1 MNKQL
6 SRFIINFAKCGI
18 AGWCLEILFTSAESV
33 AAGDMRLMGRTSLLM
48 FPIYGLGVFLGP
60 ICRRLDQWL
69 GDEGVLRSR
78 DRFWRHGINDMVLI
92 FTTEYLAGSFLRGA
106 GICPWD
112 YTGRV
117 MNIGGLIRLDFAPFW
132 FLTGL
137 LFEWLTLVKKS

>member
-92 FTTEYLAGSFLRGA
+92 FTTQYLAGSFLRGA

-112 YTGRV
+112 
-117 MNIGGLIRLDFAPFW
+117 
-132 FLTGL
+132 
-137 LFEWLTLVKKS
+137 

>member
-1 MNKQL
+1 M
-6 SRFIINFAKCGI
+6 
-18 AGWCLEILFTSAESV
+18 AGGRGRPAV
-33 AAGDMRLMGRTSLLM
+33 A
-48 FPIYGLGVFLGP
+48 GP
-60 ICRRLDQWL
+60 
-69 GDEGVLRSR
+69 V
-78 DRFWRHGINDMVLI
+78 WRHGINDMVLI

-117 MNIGGLIRLDFAPFW
+117 MNIDGLIRLDFAPFW

>member
-1 MNKQL
+1 MKNLYQ
-6 SRFIINFAKCGI
+6 SPSWADI
-18 AGWCLEILFTSAESV
+18 SS
-33 AAGDMRLMGRTSLLM
+33 MRLMGRTSLLM

-112 YTGRV
+112 YSGTPYHVQGV
-117 MNIGGLIRLDFAPFW
+117 IRLDYAPVWFA
-132 FLTGL
+132 TGL
-137 LFEWLTLVKKS
+137 IFEKILSKSS